1 MNKNKGDA
9 GNIAG
14 FINLEHELTMPNLIP
29 TQNKFQFD
37 LFLTERPKKV
47 VETIH
52 CCDCH
57 HTRPLD
63 GFRFKLMPLCSDCR
77 TERDLDI
84 LSNQI
89 ERRAKR

>member
-14 FINLEHELTMPNLIP
+14 FINLENELTMNNNTP
-29 TQNKFQFD
+29 TQNNFQLD
-37 LFLTERPKKV
+37 LFLTEKPKKILQI
-47 VETIH
+47 IH

-57 HTRPLD
+57 HSRPLD
-63 GFRFKLMPLCSDCR
+63 GYRFGLMPLCSDCR
-77 TERDLDI
+77 TERSLEI

-89 ERRAKR
+89 EPRAQR